1 MSCRRCVPEI
11 TEHQAGKQGIIVPLS
26 RECIILRG
34 MGKIKHVTQ
43 LIVLDTLAVIF
54 MLLALATGW
63 LPGPGGIP
71 LFIIG
76 LSLLAVNH
84 EWAERYIDLLKE
96 YADKVSDLIFIPK
109 LRGFFDVLAPV
120 MFAGG
125 TLFIIYQSAIW
136 MISFGIFC
144 IGMSLVTFFGNRN
157 RWARFKKWLKKALA
171 SKK

>member
-1 MSCRRCVPEI
+1 
-11 TEHQAGKQGIIVPLS
+11 
-26 RECIILRG
+26 

-43 LIVLDTLAVIF
+43 LVVLDTLAIIF
-54 MLLALATGW
+54 MLLAIATGW

-109 LRGFFDVLAPV
+109 LRVFFDVLAP
-120 MFAGG
+120 
-125 TLFIIYQSAIW
+125 TLLIIGIIFLEYQSAIW
-136 MISFGIFC
+136 MISFGVFC
-144 IGMSLVTFFGNRN
+144 VGMSMVTFFGNRN
-157 RWARFKKWLKKALA
+157 RWARFKKWLKQALA